1 MFQLSRA
8 LTLGNLPCW
17 RGIHQEVVVH
27 DCTFKK
33 LQTQS
38 QKDSIAQTWNHWM
51 QLCFTWT
58 ETHNS
63 LRPAA
68 GENVAP
74 IQNMHTTTG
83 WSSVDLMPTPVAV
96 AVWFQQPVLVGA
108 LPFSLTSLRN
118 VQHDTVVNC
127 CFEVSN
133 QFAKSC
139 HRNQSWLWHVTAQFL
154 YSVHQIRSV
163 TWQVKQCPQNW
174 TKTWA
179 WIVPSHGI
187 DCCLAFPKCYHYIR
201 ARGLGG
207 DGPEDIISSVSA
219 EFVVALRNNRV
230 SKTKTETFV
239 GRMITAMTNRC
250 AAEHVEMS
258 CNNRC
263 VRSCGILPS
272 SLLFHISRGR
282 ISVPSF
288 RRLGI
293 G

>member
-1 MFQLSRA
+1 
-8 LTLGNLPCW
+8 
-17 RGIHQEVVVH
+17 
-27 DCTFKK
+27 
-33 LQTQS
+33 
-38 QKDSIAQTWNHWM
+38 M

-127 CFEVSN
+127 CFEVSH

-174 TKTWA
+174 TKNMSIMRIEKCTEIFCLNSSITWNRLLPGLSKVSFEGFDDPWA
-179 WIVPSHGI
+179 ACPRNKGQTVFQTFQLSFQKWNLRSHILQLRKTDIVLVFQLLQENIWPIWS
-187 DCCLAFPKCYHYIR
+187 
-201 ARGLGG
+201 
-207 DGPEDIISSVSA
+207 
-219 EFVVALRNNRV
+219 
-230 SKTKTETFV
+230 
-239 GRMITAMTNRC
+239 ITAKHDIVNM
-250 AAEHVEMS
+250 
-258 CNNRC
+258 
-263 VRSCGILPS
+263 
-272 SLLFHISRGR
+272 
-282 ISVPSF
+282 
-288 RRLGI
+288 
-293 G
+293 